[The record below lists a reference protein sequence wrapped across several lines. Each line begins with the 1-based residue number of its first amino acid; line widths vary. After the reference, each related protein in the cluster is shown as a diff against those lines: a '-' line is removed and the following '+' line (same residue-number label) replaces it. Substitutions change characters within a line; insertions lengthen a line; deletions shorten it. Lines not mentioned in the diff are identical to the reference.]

1 MLSSTRCALNQAQLG
16 FMSVI
21 SVGLAVV
28 SGFGFCI
35 AIGVDFSLVATASIF
50 VMLGLGVD
58 DVSGAA
64 E

>member
-1 MLSSTRCALNQAQLG
+1 
-16 FMSVI
+16 MSVI

-28 SGFGFCI
+28 SGFWFCI